1 MYAVNWLCTQL
12 ILDRLALISQTMT
25 RSRDLQLYLLGVYV
39 HMKRTVSEIYG
50 TIINLSSSPHTTQ
63 MLQYLI

>member
-12 ILDRLALISQTMT
+12 ILDCLSLISQTMT
-25 RSRDLQLYLLGVYV
+25 RSCDLQLYLLGVYV
-39 HMKRTVSEIYG
+39 HMKRTVSEIEG
-50 TIINLSSSPHTTQ
+50 TIINLLISPHTTQ

>member
-39 HMKRTVSEIYG
+39 HMKRTEKFMVQS
-50 TIINLSSSPHTTQ
+50 
-63 MLQYLI
+63 